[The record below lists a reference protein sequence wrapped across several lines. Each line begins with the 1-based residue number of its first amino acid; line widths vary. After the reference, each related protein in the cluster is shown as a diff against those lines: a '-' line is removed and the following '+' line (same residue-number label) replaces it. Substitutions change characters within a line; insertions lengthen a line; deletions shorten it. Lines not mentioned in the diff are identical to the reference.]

1 MVVVMQ
7 PDADV
12 DQVDAVAARLRESGF
27 QVHRSNGV
35 EYTILGAIG
44 DKRGVDPKRFEA
56 MPGVREVAE
65 ISVPYKL
72 ASRTFHPEGTVIDL
86 DGVTIGNGSLA
97 MIAGP
102 CSVEHPDRMH
112 EIARHVA
119 EQGGKILRGGA
130 FKPRTSPHSFQG
142 LGKEGLKT
150 LREAA
155 DAHGLRVVTEAM
167 CPSQVDLVAQY
178 ADIVQIGARNM
189 QNYRLL
195 EAVGELETPV
205 LLKRGLSAKF
215 DEWLLAAEYVMSEGN
230 RNVVLCERGVRA
242 FGDHTRFTLDVG
254 AIAVAKERSHLPVV
268 VDPSHAAGRR
278 DLVAP
283 LALAGVAAG
292 ADGVMV
298 EIHTEPAHAWS
309 DGPQALTP
317 PMWADL
323 VDQVGA
329 HRGLPQP
336 SAVAATP

>member
-7 PDADV
+7 PDAGR
-12 DQVDAVAARLRESGF
+12 DQIDAAEASLREQGF
-27 QVHRSNGV
+27 QVHRSAGI

-44 DKRGVDPKRFEA
+44 DERGVDAKHFEA
-56 MPGVREVAE
+56 MPGVREVVE
-65 ISVPYKL
+65 ISEPYKL
-72 ASRTFHPEGTVIDL
+72 ASRTFHPEGTVIHL
-86 DGVTIGNGSLA
+86 DGTTIGDGSPT
-97 MIAGP
+97 MMAGP
-102 CSVEHPDRMH
+102 CSVEHSERMH

-119 EQGGKILRGGA
+119 ERGGTVLRGGA

-142 LGKEGLKT
+142 LGEAGLKT

-167 CPSQVDLVAQY
+167 SPSQVEVVAQH
-178 ADIVQIGARNM
+178 ADIIQIGARNM
-189 QNYRLL
+189 QNYQLLQEAGRLDL
-195 EAVGELETPV
+195 PV

-215 DEWLLAAEYVMSEGN
+215 DEWLLAAEYVMSGGN
-230 RNVVLCERGVRA
+230 RDVILCERGVRT
-242 FGDHTRFTLDVG
+242 FNDHTRFTLDVG
-254 AIAVAKERSHLPVV
+254 AIAVAKQRSHLPVI
-268 VDPSHAAGRR
+268 VDPSHAAGHR

-298 EIHTEPAHAWS
+298 EVHTEPSLAWS

-323 VDQVGA
+323 TRQLSAPTNARMAVG
-329 HRGLPQP
+329 
-336 SAVAATP
+336 VV

>member
-7 PDADV
+7 PDADT
-12 DQVDAVAARLRESGF
+12 DQIDAVEARLRDGGF
-27 QVHRSNGV
+27 DVHRSTGIQ
-35 EYTILGAIG
+35 YTILGAIG
-44 DKRGVDPKRFEA
+44 EMRGGDAKGLEA
-56 MPGVREVAE
+56 MPGVREVVE
-65 ISVPYKL
+65 ISEQYKL
-72 ASRTFHPEGTVIDL
+72 ASRAFHPDGTVVDL
-86 DGVTIGNGSLA
+86 NGVTIGNGHFA
-97 MIAGP
+97 IIAGP
-102 CSVEHPDRMH
+102 CSVEHPERMH

-142 LGKEGLKT
+142 LGEAGLKT

-155 DAHGLRVVTEAM
+155 DVHGLRVVTEAV
-167 CPSQVDLVAQY
+167 CPSHVDLVAQH

-195 EAVGELETPV
+195 EAVGNIEKPV
-205 LLKRGLSAKF
+205 LLKRGLSATLE
-215 DEWLLAAEYVMSEGN
+215 EWLLAAEYVISGGN
-230 RNVVLCERGVRA
+230 RNVILCERGIRT

-254 AIAVAKERSHLPVV
+254 AIAVAKQRSHLPVV
-268 VDPSHAAGRR
+268 VDPSHAAGHR
-278 DLVAP
+278 DLVIP

-298 EIHTEPAHAWS
+298 EIHTEPERAWS

-323 VDQVGA
+323 AQQLLARNDTRA
-329 HRGLPQP
+329 
-336 SAVAATP
+336 AVEVL